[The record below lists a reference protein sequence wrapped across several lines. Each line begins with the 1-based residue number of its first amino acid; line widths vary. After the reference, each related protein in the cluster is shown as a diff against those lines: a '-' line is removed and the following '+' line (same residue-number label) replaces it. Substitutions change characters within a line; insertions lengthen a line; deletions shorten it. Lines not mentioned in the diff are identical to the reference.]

1 MTSGS
6 QQRATQLDTILVKC
20 RAYIHSSSSPQ
31 LLSTSLA
38 LFRACMLGGRA
49 TELLDAAAD
58 MRGKGSAAPRMGE
71 PNTMLPSTATWAVSS
86 SLAGLCWLPPKM
98 LPPCT
103 SRRLTAAPGPSG
115 GLVPAPE
122 PSAAAPCTPNV
133 IRSAAAAANALVAS
147 VIAGAGSLGGARFE
161 RRMLLITDVA
171 TEDIE
176 CPVFDVAD
184 TELMGSMPPE

>member
-6 QQRATQLDTILVKC
+6 QQRETQLHAILVKC

-86 SLAGLCWLPPKM
+86 SLAGLCWLLPKM

-122 PSAAAPCTPNV
+122 PSAAACAPIV
-133 IRSAAAAANALVAS
+133 IRAAAAAANALVAS

-161 RRMLLITDVA
+161 RRMLLTTDVA

-176 CPVFDVAD
+176 RPVFDVAD
-184 TELMGSMPPE
+184 TELMDSMPPA

>member
-6 QQRATQLDTILVKC
+6 QPRATQLDTILVKC

-103 SRRLTAAPGPSG
+103 SRRLTAAPGLPVRVLLGEPASSDACYSSQTLPQRTLNAPSLMLPTPLWPFPPI
-115 GLVPAPE
+115 LVRP
-122 PSAAAPCTPNV
+122 
-133 IRSAAAAANALVAS
+133 L
-147 VIAGAGSLGGARFE
+147 
-161 RRMLLITDVA
+161 TDA
-171 TEDIE
+171 
-176 CPVFDVAD
+176 
-184 TELMGSMPPE
+184 